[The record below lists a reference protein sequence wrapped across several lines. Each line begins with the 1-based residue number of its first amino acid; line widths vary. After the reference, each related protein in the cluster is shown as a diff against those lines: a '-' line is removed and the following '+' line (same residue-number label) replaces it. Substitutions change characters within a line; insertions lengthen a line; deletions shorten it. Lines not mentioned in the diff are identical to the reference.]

1 MVVDTSALLAV
12 ILKEPSRQS
21 ILNRLESSAP
31 RVLSAVSL
39 LEAGMVVRSRLG
51 PSAMPLLQELVDDLG
66 CEVIPFD
73 QMQARLA
80 VNAFS
85 RFGKGLG
92 HRAQLNFGDCAVYA
106 LAISRG
112 EAVLALGN
120 DFSATDLAV
129 LPPDTNL

>member
-12 ILKEPSRQS
+12 ILKESSRQS

-31 RVLSAVSL
+31 KFLSAVSF
-39 LEAGMVVRSRLG
+39 LEAGIVVRSRLG
-51 PSAMPLLQELVDDLG
+51 TSAMALLDELVEDLG

-73 QMQARLA
+73 EVQARLA
-80 VNAFS
+80 ITAFG

-112 EAVLALGN
+112 EPVLALGN
-120 DFSATDLAV
+120 DFSATDLPV
-129 LPPDTNL
+129 LPPDTA